1 MRKLMVA
8 ALAVTALC
16 AAATAQAGQKQR
28 VVVERFSEP
37 YELAIGCPQ
46 GFDILIDGTQRVRV
60 TDVLS
65 GDGELLQTVFQ
76 IGIQESNANSVSGAE
91 IALKGAVHEVW
102 DYASD
107 TRTIDGKVWLA
118 TQPGAGTL
126 FQDTGRI
133 TMDLDTRVTSFVA
146 GPHEVFFG
154 GGLDPMVCAVL
165 AD

>member
-8 ALAVTALC
+8 ALAATALC

-28 VVVERFSEP
+28 VVVERFTDA
-37 YELAIGCPQ
+37 YDLVVGCPQ
-46 GFDILIDGTQRVRV
+46 GFDILVEGTQRIRV
-60 TDVLS
+60 TDILS

-76 IGIQESNANSVSGAE
+76 IVIAETNSNSLSGTE
-91 IALKGAVHEVW
+91 MALRGAVHEVW
-102 DYASD
+102 DYASNS
-107 TRTIDGKVWLA
+107 RTIDGKVWLA
-118 TQPGAGTL
+118 TKPGAGTV
-126 FQDTGRI
+126 FQDTGKI

-154 GGLDPMVCAVL
+154 GGLDPMACAAL